1 MKFIKCTQLWAFF
14 PFFWSF
20 FPQLAC
26 LNVFKASKMGVL
38 RTSLNLDKYL
48 PHQTISILSQCA
60 LLCVHPNPHL
70 RLRTTCELLGW
81 AGLGWAGLGLLGW
94 AGWASVYV
102 YIAIVSRRRLLP
114 VIGHGGCPC
123 VCPSSWRQGGASQMM
138 MIMSSIQ
145 RAGERFLATSS
156 VSTRAPSCE
165 SGGRSRS
172 SRKVRGSS
180 PPPPRH
186 IFLAL

>member
-1 MKFIKCTQLWAFF
+1 
-14 PFFWSF
+14 
-20 FPQLAC
+20 
-26 LNVFKASKMGVL
+26 MGVL

-70 RLRTTCELLGW
+70 RLRTTRELLGW
-81 AGLGWAGLGLLGW
+81 AGL
-94 AGWASVYV
+94 GWASVYV

-138 MIMSSIQ
+138 MILSSIQ

-180 PPPPRH
+180 PQPPRH